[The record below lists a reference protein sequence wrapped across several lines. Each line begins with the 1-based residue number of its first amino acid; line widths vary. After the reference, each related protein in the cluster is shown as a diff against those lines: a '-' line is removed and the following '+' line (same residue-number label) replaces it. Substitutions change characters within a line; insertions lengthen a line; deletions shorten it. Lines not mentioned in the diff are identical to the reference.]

1 MFGNRTKS
9 YSLKVFGKF
18 DYRTNNYES
27 VFSLL
32 HPRRFLSR
40 LSGEYTVFTEIYERR
55 NATGVISLLAV
66 VVEYLACDGLN
77 IWPVMVEYLAWS
89 MVEYLAWSMV
99 EYLAWSMVEY
109 LAWSMVTGP

>member
-9 YSLKVFGKF
+9 YSLKVFGKS

-32 HPRRFLSR
+32 RPRRFPSR
-40 LSGEYTVFTEIYERR
+40 LSGEYTVFTKIYERG

-66 VVEYLACDGLN
+66 VIKNKQMKYIERNRTESNKIEQIEGLN
-77 IWPVMVEYLAWS
+77 SIEVR
-89 MVEYLAWSMV
+89 
-99 EYLAWSMVEY
+99 
-109 LAWSMVTGP
+109 

>member
-1 MFGNRTKS
+1 MFGNRTKL

-18 DYRTNNYES
+18 DYRTNNYVS

-66 VVEYLACDGLN
+66 VIKNKQIEYIERNRTESNKIEHIEGLSS
-77 IWPVMVEYLAWS
+77 I
-89 MVEYLAWSMV
+89 
-99 EYLAWSMVEY
+99 
-109 LAWSMVTGP
+109 

>member
-1 MFGNRTKS
+1 MFGNRTKL

-66 VVEYLACDGLN
+66 VIKNKQIEYIERNRTESNKIEHIEGLSS
-77 IWPVMVEYLAWS
+77 I
-89 MVEYLAWSMV
+89 
-99 EYLAWSMVEY
+99 
-109 LAWSMVTGP
+109 